1 MCCCYEWEDENFD
14 RLNTKGCAPE
24 HYAMKERAEM
34 RQEMQCQF
42 ESLNARM
49 NTQDEQFQNI
59 HNSVQQLPEKMQMGL
74 EEFVESNAVRNGTVT
89 HAQFESFTNSIT
101 SAFKS
106 VQAELI
112 ELRNQPSSEL
122 EMRMIPSED
131 ALSVDADVEVF
142 ETAAGFVYPNVG
154 LKEALTVWYYGGYYQ
169 ELCLSE
175 EELRTGERV
184 RYPPLREVTC
194 HDLERHNH
202 SHKSK
207 WSKVIKTVISFTPN
221 IPEKPSARKLIE
233 IMEARKH
240 VVMAPSLIND
250 IDQSSNSINTMYNYL
265 CHKRKRDADF
275 QEESEDSTHGGDS
288 YRTIHTYNT
297 RSRRK

>member
-1 MCCCYEWEDENFD
+1 
-14 RLNTKGCAPE
+14 
-24 HYAMKERAEM
+24 
-34 RQEMQCQF
+34 
-42 ESLNARM
+42 M

-142 ETAAGFVYPNVG
+142 ETAAVKPVKPWGGKLRRLRKGFVYPNVG
-154 LKEALTVWYYGGYYQ
+154 LKEALTVWFFGGYY
-169 ELCLSE
+169 EESCLTE
-175 EELRTGERV
+175 EELCRGERV
-184 RYPPLREVTC
+184 RYSPF
-194 HDLERHNH
+194 ER
-202 SHKSK
+202 
-207 WSKVIKTVISFTPN
+207 
-221 IPEKPSARKLIE
+221 
-233 IMEARKH
+233 
-240 VVMAPSLIND
+240 
-250 IDQSSNSINTMYNYL
+250 
-265 CHKRKRDADF
+265 
-275 QEESEDSTHGGDS
+275 
-288 YRTIHTYNT
+288 
-297 RSRRK
+297 